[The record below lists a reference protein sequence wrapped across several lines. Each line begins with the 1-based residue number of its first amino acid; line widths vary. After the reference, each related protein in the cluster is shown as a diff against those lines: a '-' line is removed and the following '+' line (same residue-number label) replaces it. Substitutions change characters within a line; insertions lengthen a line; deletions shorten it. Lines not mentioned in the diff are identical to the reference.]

1 MGKEYIII
9 PMVINMKVMLK
20 ILNQMEKEYII
31 GIMVINMTVILKIIK
46 KKEKGYYIL
55 MILELKENIKMITQ
69 QENLLHMI
77 QMVILKIKGDTYCM
91 TKTKSTLEDEEIDTN
106 YAKVEAFSKRNSQG

>member
-1 MGKEYIII
+1 
-9 PMVINMKVMLK
+9 
-20 ILNQMEKEYII
+20 MEKEYII

-69 QENLLHMI
+69 
-77 QMVILKIKGDTYCM
+77 
-91 TKTKSTLEDEEIDTN
+91 
-106 YAKVEAFSKRNSQG
+106 

>member
-1 MGKEYIII
+1 MG
-9 PMVINMKVMLK
+9 
-20 ILNQMEKEYII
+20 KEYII

-55 MILELKENIKMITQ
+55 MILELKENIKMNTQ

-77 QMVILKIKGDTYCM
+77 KMVINVNLIFKKIR
-91 TKTKSTLEDEEIDTN
+91 
-106 YAKVEAFSKRNSQG
+106 F